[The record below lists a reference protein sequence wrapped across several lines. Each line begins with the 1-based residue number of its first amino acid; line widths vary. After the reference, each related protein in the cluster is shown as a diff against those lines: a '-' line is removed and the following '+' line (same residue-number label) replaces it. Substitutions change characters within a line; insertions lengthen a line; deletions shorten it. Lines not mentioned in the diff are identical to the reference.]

1 MNKFQPKKKP
11 LDNEKIVI
19 SIRMDSSRI
28 NEIDNIAG
36 KIDISRNEFINQCIE
51 YALNNIEFNGE
62 NKKETK

>member
-1 MNKFQPKKKP
+1 MNKFQPKKKT

-19 SIRMDSSRI
+19 SIRLDSSRI

-51 YALNNIEFNGE
+51 YALNNLEFNE

>member
-1 MNKFQPKKKP
+1 MNKFQPKKKT

-19 SIRMDSSRI
+19 SIRLDSSRI

-51 YALNNIEFNGE
+51 YALNNLEFNG

>member
-1 MNKFQPKKKP
+1 MNKFQPKKKT

-19 SIRMDSSRI
+19 SIRLDSSRI

-51 YALNNIEFNGE
+51 YALNNIEFNE
-62 NKKETK
+62 EIKKETE